1 MDFRILSHRSI
12 AVVAGA
18 AMLAASSVSSPA
30 FTLSAPSRE
39 RPVAAAGVE
48 PVQWR
53 RGWHGGWHGGHVGFR
68 FGFYGG
74 PYAAEPYY
82 DDDYYGPPVVYGAP
96 GPAGGD
102 VAYCMQRFRSYDPN
116 SGTYLGF
123 DGQRHPCP

>member
-1 MDFRILSHRSI
+1 MPN
-12 AVVAGA
+12 A
-18 AMLAASSVSSPA
+18 
-30 FTLSAPSRE
+30 
-39 RPVAAAGVE
+39 VAALQADE
-48 PVQWR
+48 AARVQQPTLQLAQF
-53 RGWHGGWHGGHVGFR
+53 RGHHHHHHGYFGGGPRFG